1 MKLKHY
7 SLVFILTLMSS
18 FGAQSQIETD
28 SLLSISTGNTHI
40 KFQIHFYE
48 AIKQKALENYSK
60 AIEELLECK
69 DLNPEESVVFYELG
83 TNYFKLDQFEDAES
97 NFKKAIALNGSNFWY
112 KESLYYLYVDTAR
125 YEQAISAVQ
134 PLLSRSSDYE
144 QDLAN
149 LYINLGRYSEALMV
163 LDALDESLGISPIRD
178 RIRTEAYDLSQD
190 EEKRIAHLNKRLL
203 EAPETP
209 ANFLNLIVAYSN
221 TNQKQ
226 QAFETAQA
234 FLIQHPKSH
243 LVHVALY
250 KFYLDSKNYEKAI
263 ESMKIIT
270 TSSVVEPSIKVKVLN
285 DFMQFVTDFPEYQAA
300 LVELTTDVN
309 QKTPNRSDLEL
320 AGYYATQKD
329 TQKAIFYFEKALEYD
344 SNNFTIITKL
354 AGLYLE
360 ANQFETAAAFT
371 NKYIDFFPSQPL
383 LYLVNGTANR
393 QLNKLEL
400 SIEYLIMGLDYTIEN
415 NELKQNFYKELSVSY
430 KLQGNIKESEAFTA
444 KAVELER
451 AP

>member
-149 LYINLGRYSEALMV
+149 LYINL
-163 LDALDESLGISPIRD
+163 
-178 RIRTEAYDLSQD
+178 
-190 EEKRIAHLNKRLL
+190 
-203 EAPETP
+203 
-209 ANFLNLIVAYSN
+209 
-221 TNQKQ
+221 
-226 QAFETAQA
+226 
-234 FLIQHPKSH
+234 
-243 LVHVALY
+243 
-250 KFYLDSKNYEKAI
+250 
-263 ESMKIIT
+263 
-270 TSSVVEPSIKVKVLN
+270 
-285 DFMQFVTDFPEYQAA
+285 
-300 LVELTTDVN
+300 
-309 QKTPNRSDLEL
+309 
-320 AGYYATQKD
+320 
-329 TQKAIFYFEKALEYD
+329 
-344 SNNFTIITKL
+344 
-354 AGLYLE
+354 
-360 ANQFETAAAFT
+360 
-371 NKYIDFFPSQPL
+371 
-383 LYLVNGTANR
+383 
-393 QLNKLEL
+393 
-400 SIEYLIMGLDYTIEN
+400 
-415 NELKQNFYKELSVSY
+415 
-430 KLQGNIKESEAFTA
+430 
-444 KAVELER
+444 
-451 AP
+451 